1 MKDPERDREWNMTA
15 SGRPFFPFDP
25 RPQDIHVPDVG
36 HMLAAQPRFRGA
48 TREPYSVGQHSVLAA
63 RRMRELHA
71 STPADVTAGYTADEC
86 AAYGLTHDASE
97 FVFGD
102 TPRPHK
108 KRPELAEAMAAE
120 RRLQSMIYT
129 FVGLDPEK
137 EPPLLKLIDRRLLR
151 TEQHHLMPPPQWG
164 ERRDDVALLE
174 PYGTALLELGIPTP
188 DHEGG
193 FPVWSFERTR
203 QAWLWEFHR
212 LEQLGI
218 LCNPH
223 APART

>member
-1 MKDPERDREWNMTA
+1 MKDPEHDRDWNMTA

-25 RPQDIHVPDVG
+25 RPQDVHVPDIA

-63 RRMRELHA
+63 YWMRTLHLGA
-71 STPADVTAGYTADEC
+71 GLEMTLGYTADTC
-86 AAYGLTHDASE
+86 AAFGLMHDASE

-120 RRLQSMIYT
+120 RRLQAMIYT
-129 FVGLDPEK
+129 VVSLDPEK
-137 EPPLLKLIDRRLLR
+137 EPPLLKVVDRRLLR
-151 TEQHHLMPPPQWG
+151 TEQHHLMPPPAFG
-164 ERRDDVALLE
+164 EQRGDVALLD
-174 PYGTALLELGIPTP
+174 PVDPFFPPRPGSS
-188 DHEGG
+188 G
-193 FPVWSFERTR
+193 FPVWSFDQTR
-203 QAWLWEFHR
+203 AAWLNEFHR
-212 LEQLGI
+212 LELLGI
-218 LCNPH
+218 LCNPN